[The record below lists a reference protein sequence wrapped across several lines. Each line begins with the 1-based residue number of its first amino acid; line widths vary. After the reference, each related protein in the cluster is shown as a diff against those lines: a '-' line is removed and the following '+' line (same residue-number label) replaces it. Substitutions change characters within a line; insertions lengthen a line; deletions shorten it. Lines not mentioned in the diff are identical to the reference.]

1 MKIKSESGYNAKVA
15 EKFLNIHGQFHIL
28 SHEPIP
34 KFRFE
39 DNKATDEVIGYSVS
53 MVQEG
58 IDESFEVKFSIA
70 PDLSNLP
77 FLSAVKLTALEGCEM
92 GRNVYF
98 RANKLV
104 AEK

>member
-15 EKFLNIHGQFHIL
+15 EKFLDIQGQFHIL

-39 DNKATDEVIGYSVS
+39 DDKVTDEVNGYSVS

-58 IDESFEVKFSIA
+58 LDESFEVKFSVA
-70 PDLSNLP
+70 PDLSNLS
-77 FLSAVKLTALEGCEM
+77 FLSAVKLSGLEGCEV

-98 RANKLV
+98 RADKLV
-104 AEK
+104 AGK